1 MQGTLL
7 FELSTLLLM
16 IYTYFPSLFYVTIKS
31 VNGGAIFADQ
41 YSTLILD
48 NVKITR
54 SYAQSNGGA
63 ISIQNG
69 LYGITNSYF
78 ENNMYWRRWLWTNI
92 VQGCIRELII
102 HKLGFWIHLFIG
114 ICHSYRCPYCSGWN
128 SFCYYWMRY
137 SISRVCNHIF

>member
-78 ENNMYWRRWLWTNI
+78 ENNMY
-92 VQGCIRELII
+92 
-102 HKLGFWIHLFIG
+102 
-114 ICHSYRCPYCSGWN
+114 
-128 SFCYYWMRY
+128 
-137 SISRVCNHIF
+137 